1 MSESGP
7 VLYVSALLAMLF
19 LALGAHLLPNSSSP
33 GFGQMTVHFDSEQ
46 APSEL
51 LDVSAATVQD
61 ISVFKD

>member
-1 MSESGP
+1 MSESGS

-51 LDVSAATVQD
+51 LDVSAATVQ
-61 ISVFKD
+61 